1 MKVEILNQGGKNM
14 KQNKG
19 ITLITLIMYIILT
32 LVVLGILGM
41 LSRNFRSNL
50 NNVNVK
56 TAQDV
61 EFDKLNVQLLK
72 ETKTENNF
80 IETATATKASITFAN
95 GNKYTYSDAEEA
107 VFLNDNIKIAEN
119 IKSCAFSV
127 ENTDTEQVLKVRT
140 LIGDKGQITEYV
152 MKKKVAVWEHHDWHY
167 IDETTRAQI
176 RCTCS
181 KCVAFDDGDSTGRT
195 LSIGQQI
202 GETETKTASTSI
214 TAAKSGYT
222 SDQTLTLNAE
232 ETKWVVFGYE
242 DKDNDGLNEVLLLTT
257 EHPRTNKIAFQGAAA
272 YNNVVEEINRMCK
285 ELYGTNARGMTIE
298 DVNRVLGYTPAGGM
312 YNLNSK
318 WNTTGNL
325 TTKLKDLGDMW
336 TAIKNNNNNVTDYSG
351 KYYDPSHPKGIND
364 NGATLGE
371 YVLDGYWYDVDD
383 VSSNTSI
390 VAKAMIFGSSETNY
404 GYWLASR
411 GVIAYSDYASFVPGR
426 VFGGVAGSYGGSFSS
441 NGVAEGD
448 GGYYLRPLVSLT
460 SEIPAAGEILDFSG
474 QFTGG

>member
-1 MKVEILNQGGKNM
+1 M

-19 ITLITLIMYIILT
+19 VTLITLMMYVIIT
-32 LVVLGILGM
+32 LIVLGILGA
-41 LSRNFRSNL
+41 LNSNFRSNL
-50 NNVNVK
+50 KNVNSN

-152 MKKKVAVWEHHDWHY
+152 MKKKVAIWEHHDWHY

-181 KCVAFDDGDSTGRT
+181 KCIAFDDGDSTGRT

-202 GETETKTASTSI
+202 GETESKTASTSI
-214 TAAKSGYT
+214 TSEKSGY
-222 SDQTLTLNAE
+222 SDQTLELNGE

-242 DKDNDGLNEVLLLTT
+242 DKDKDGLNEVLLLTT
-257 EHPRTNKIAFQGAAA
+257 EHPTTNKIYFYGAAA
-272 YNNVVEEINRMCK
+272 YNNAVEEINRMCK

-298 DVNRVLGYTPAGGM
+298 DVNRALGYTPAGGM
-312 YNLNSK
+312 YYLNDTY
-318 WNTTGNL
+318 NTTGNL

-336 TAIKNNNNNVTDYSG
+336 TAITDYNTNSKAG
-351 KYYDPSHPKGIND
+351 VFYDPSHPEGISD
-364 NGATLGE
+364 SGVALGKYE
-371 YVLDGYWYDVDD
+371 LNGYWYVIDSTVGAPTGVPQ
-383 VSSNTSI
+383 VSSEIPAT
-390 VAKAMIFGSSETNY
+390 AKAMIFGSSKTNY

-411 GVIAYSDYASFVPGR
+411 GVGAGTNCADFGPGN
-426 VFGGVAGSYGGSFSS
+426 VSYGGAVSYGSLFGSDS
-441 NGVAEGD
+441 YARNNG
-448 GGYYLRPLVSLT
+448 LCFRPLVSLT
-460 SEIPAAGEILDFSG
+460 SEIPVAGNILEFSD
-474 QFTGG
+474 T

>member
-1 MKVEILNQGGKNM
+1 MEKKL

-19 ITLITLIMYIILT
+19 ITLVALIITIIILLI
-32 LVVLGILGM
+32 LVGVSI
-41 LSRNFRSNL
+41 NL
-50 NNVNVK
+50 AIK
-56 TAQDV
+56 GDLFGSA
-61 EFDKLNVQLLK
+61 E
-72 ETKTENNF
+72 
-80 IETATATKASITFAN
+80 KAVSGT
-95 GNKYTYSDAEEA
+95 
-107 VFLNDNIKIAEN
+107 ND
-119 IKSCAFSV
+119 
-127 ENTDTEQVLKVRT
+127 
-140 LIGDKGQITEYV
+140 
-152 MKKKVAVWEHHDWHY
+152 KVAQEQTRV
-167 IDETTRAQI
+167 DELMGELEKVEAQNAVHNWQYTDSTRAKI
-176 RCTCS
+176 RCTCARC
-181 KCVAFDDGDSTGRT
+181 KAFNDGDSTGRT

-202 GETETKTASTSI
+202 GETESKTGSTSI
-214 TAAKSGYT
+214 TSAKSGYD
-222 SDQTLTLNAE
+222 SDQTLALNAE

>member
-1 MKVEILNQGGKNM
+1 MKE
-14 KQNKG
+14 NKG
-19 ITLITLIMYIILT
+19 ITLIALIITIILLLI
-32 LVVLGILGM
+32 LVGVSI
-41 LSRNFRSNL
+41 NL
-50 NNVNVK
+50 AIKGNLFGS
-56 TAQDV
+56 A
-61 EFDKLNVQLLK
+61 E
-72 ETKTENNF
+72 
-80 IETATATKASITFAN
+80 KAVSGT
-95 GNKYTYSDAEEA
+95 
-107 VFLNDNIKIAEN
+107 ND
-119 IKSCAFSV
+119 
-127 ENTDTEQVLKVRT
+127 
-140 LIGDKGQITEYV
+140 
-152 MKKKVAVWEHHDWHY
+152 KVAQEQTRV
-167 IDETTRAQI
+167 DELMGELEKVEAQNAVHNWQYTDSTRAKI
-176 RCTCS
+176 RCTCARC
-181 KCVAFDDGDSTGRT
+181 KAFNDGDSTGRT

-202 GETETKTASTSI
+202 GETESKTGSTSI
-214 TAAKSGYT
+214 TSAKSGYD
-222 SDQTLTLNAE
+222 SDQTLALNAE

-257 EHPRTNKIAFQGAAA
+257 EHPTTNKIAFQGAAA

-336 TAIKNNNNNVTDYSG
+336 TAIKNNNHNVTDYSG
-351 KYYDPSHPKGIND
+351 EYYDPSHPKGIND

-371 YVLDGYWYDVDD
+371 YVLDGYWYAVYD

-441 NGVAEGD
+441 DGVAEGD